1 MLPKS
6 NRLRVGSD
14 FNRITKTGVRINSE
28 NLVIYAALVGENQ
41 PQIGFIVNRS
51 VGGSVTRHLV
61 TRKLRHNF
69 ASHIKSLPNKS
80 MLVVRVLKQQADYTT
95 EVATSIEKTIAK
107 LSSKK
112 ADAWEK
118 YLSL

>member
-1 MLPKS
+1 M
-6 NRLRVGSD
+6 GSD
-14 FNRITKTGVRINSE
+14 FNRITKTGVRINSD
-28 NLVIYAALVGENQ
+28 NLVIYAALEGNDH
-41 PQIGFIVNRS
+41 PQVGFIVNRS

-69 ASHIKSLPNKS
+69 ASHTKSLPKKS
-80 MLVVRVLKQQADYTT
+80 MLVVRVLKQQSDYTN

-112 ADAWEK
+112 ADA
-118 YLSL
+118 

>member
-6 NRLRVGSD
+6 NRLRAGSD

-28 NLVIYAALVGENQ
+28 NLVIYAALAGSDQ

-69 ASHIKSLPNKS
+69 AAHIKSLPSKS
-80 MLVVRVLKQQADYTT
+80 MLVVRVLKQQADYTN
-95 EVATSIEKTIAK
+95 EVSVSIEKTIAK
-107 LSSKK
+107 LTNKK
-112 ADAWEK
+112 ADA
-118 YLSL
+118 

>member
-6 NRLRVGSD
+6 NRLRVGTD

-28 NLVIYAALVGENQ
+28 NLVIYAALEGDDQ
-41 PQIGFIVNRS
+41 PKIGFIVNRS

-69 ASHIKSLPNKS
+69 ASHVKDLPNKT
-80 MLVVRVLKQQADYTT
+80 MLVVRVLKQQSDYTT

-107 LSSKK
+107 LLSKK
-112 ADAWEK
+112 ADA
-118 YLSL
+118 

>member
-28 NLVIYAALVGENQ
+28 NLVIYAALAGSDQ
-41 PQIGFIVNRS
+41 PQIGFIVNKS

-69 ASHIKSLPNKS
+69 AAHIKSLPSKS
-80 MLVVRVLKQQADYTT
+80 MLVVRVLKQQADYTN
-95 EVATSIEKTIAK
+95 EASVSIEKTIAK
-107 LSSKK
+107 LSNKK
-112 ADAWEK
+112 ADA
-118 YLSL
+118 

>member
-1 MLPKS
+1 VLPKS

-28 NLVIYAALVGENQ
+28 NLVIYAALAGSDQ
-41 PQIGFIVNRS
+41 PQIGFIVNKS

-69 ASHIKSLPNKS
+69 AAHIKSLPSKS
-80 MLVVRVLKQQADYTT
+80 MLVVRVLKQQNDYTD
-95 EVATSIEKTIAK
+95 EVSVSIEKTIAK
-107 LSSKK
+107 LSNKK
-112 ADAWEK
+112 ADA
-118 YLSL
+118 

>member
-1 MLPKS
+1 VLPKS

-28 NLVIYAALVGENQ
+28 NLVIYAALAGSDQ

-61 TRKLRHNF
+61 TRKLRHSF
-69 ASHIKSLPNKS
+69 AAHIKSLPSKS
-80 MLVVRVLKQQADYTT
+80 MLVVRVLKQQADYTN
-95 EVATSIEKTIAK
+95 EVSVSIEKTIAK
-107 LSSKK
+107 LSNKK
-112 ADAWEK
+112 ADA
-118 YLSL
+118 

>member
-28 NLVIYAALVGENQ
+28 NLVIYAALAGSDQ

-69 ASHIKSLPNKS
+69 AAHIKSLPSKS
-80 MLVVRVLKQQADYTT
+80 MLVVRVLKQQADYTN
-95 EVATSIEKTIAK
+95 EVSVSIEKTIAK
-107 LSSKK
+107 LTNKT
-112 ADAWEK
+112 ADA
-118 YLSL
+118 

>member
-28 NLVIYAALVGENQ
+28 NLVIYAALAGSDQ
-41 PQIGFIVNRS
+41 PQIGFIVNKS

-69 ASHIKSLPNKS
+69 AAHIKSLPSKT
-80 MLVVRVLKQQADYTT
+80 MLVVRVLKQQADYTN
-95 EVATSIEKTIAK
+95 EVLVSIEKTIAK
-107 LSSKK
+107 LSNKK
-112 ADAWEK
+112 ADA
-118 YLSL
+118 

>member
-1 MLPKS
+1 VLPKS

-28 NLVIYAALVGENQ
+28 NLVIYAALAGSDQ
-41 PQIGFIVNRS
+41 PQIGFIVNKS

-69 ASHIKSLPNKS
+69 AAHIKSLPSKS
-80 MLVVRVLKQQADYTT
+80 MLVVRVLKQQSDYTN
-95 EVATSIEKTIAK
+95 EVSVSIEKTIAK
-107 LSSKK
+107 LSNKK
-112 ADAWEK
+112 ADA
-118 YLSL
+118 

>member
-1 MLPKS
+1 VLPKS

-28 NLVIYAALVGENQ
+28 NLVIYAALAGSDQ

-69 ASHIKSLPNKS
+69 AAHIKSLPSKS
-80 MLVVRVLKQQADYTT
+80 MLVVRVLKQQADYTD
-95 EVATSIEKTIAK
+95 EVSVSIEKTIAK
-107 LSSKK
+107 LSNKK
-112 ADAWEK
+112 ADA
-118 YLSL
+118 

>member
-1 MLPKS
+1 M
-6 NRLRVGSD
+6 GSD

-28 NLVIYAALVGENQ
+28 NLVIYAALEGNDQ

-69 ASHIKSLPNKS
+69 AAHIKALPKKS
-80 MLVVRVLKQQADYTT
+80 MLVVRVLKQQSDYTT
-95 EVATSIEKTIAK
+95 EVVASVEKTIAK

-112 ADAWEK
+112 ADA
-118 YLSL
+118 

>member
-1 MLPKS
+1 VLPKS

-28 NLVIYAALVGENQ
+28 NLVIYAALAGSDQ

-69 ASHIKSLPNKS
+69 AAHIKSLPSKS
-80 MLVVRVLKQQADYTT
+80 MLVVRVLKQQADYTN
-95 EVATSIEKTIAK
+95 EVSVSIEKTITK
-107 LSSKK
+107 LSNKK
-112 ADAWEK
+112 ADA
-118 YLSL
+118 

>member
-1 MLPKS
+1 M
-6 NRLRVGSD
+6 GSD

-28 NLVIYAALVGENQ
+28 NLVIYAALEGDGQ
-41 PQIGFIVNRS
+41 PKIGFIVNRS

-69 ASHIKSLPNKS
+69 AAHIKALPKKS
-80 MLVVRVLKQQADYTT
+80 MLVIRVLKQQNDYTT
-95 EVATSIEKTIAK
+95 EVAASVEKTIAK

-112 ADAWEK
+112 ADA
-118 YLSL
+118 

>member
-1 MLPKS
+1 M
-6 NRLRVGSD
+6 GSD

-28 NLVIYAALVGENQ
+28 NLVIYAALVGEDQ

-69 ASHIKSLPNKS
+69 AAHIKTLPKKS
-80 MLVVRVLKQQADYTT
+80 MLVVRVLKQQTDYTA
-95 EVATSIEKTIAK
+95 EVAASVEKTIAK

-112 ADAWEK
+112 ADA
-118 YLSL
+118 